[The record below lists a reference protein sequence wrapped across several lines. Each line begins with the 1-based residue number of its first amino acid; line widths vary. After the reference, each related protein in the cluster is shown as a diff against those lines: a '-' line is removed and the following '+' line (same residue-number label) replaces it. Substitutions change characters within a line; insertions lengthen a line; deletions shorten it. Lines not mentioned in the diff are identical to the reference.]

1 VTQTHVVERC
11 GAHHF
16 GTRWLLPTLVS
27 LFFLSGI
34 SALIYQ
40 VLWLRLLALTFG
52 VTIYAASTV
61 LASFMAGLALGS
73 FVAGRLVDRAYN
85 PLLWYGLAEV
95 FVGLLA
101 LPTAAALAGI
111 ERLYATFYPALP
123 HAFVPLTLVRF
134 SFSFVILIVPT
145 TLMGATL
152 PIAVKSSLL
161 RAEGLGQRVGLLYA
175 TNTAGAIV
183 GTLLTGFYLIGG
195 IGVDA
200 SLRLAAA
207 LNLLVGVAAV
217 VASLAFKRQQAEA
230 AGRLRATD
238 PSNAAANSADIAVLE
253 RVRGLV
259 LLVFALSGFA
269 SLALE
274 VIWFRLLALF
284 LEVTTYAFTVML
296 ATFLC
301 GIAAGSYLITPF
313 MRRRLPRLELL
324 AAVELAI
331 GSASLF
337 SLVALARVSA
347 VLPWAEP
354 LSGHPFVGEP
364 VLMHAASFLAIFPTT
379 LLMGVAFPVGMHL
392 YAASNTDSATR
403 SGQRVGL
410 LYSLN
415 VCGAIFGSVAA
426 GFLLLPRLGS
436 RGSLIAVAAI
446 SLTSGLL
453 LLTALPRARRAWVTS
468 AGAIGG
474 ALFLVAALSVPDPF
488 AVVLAY
494 RYPSEQLLWRE
505 EGVQTTVSVHQRPNG
520 SRVLYLDGLHQAN
533 DSSGMIHV
541 HRQIGHL
548 PMALHHDPKAVLVI
562 GLGGG
567 ATAGAVST
575 HAAVDV
581 DVIELSEAVVR
592 GSDWFRHV
600 NHDVLRRPNVRLR
613 IEDGRSYLLLT
624 PKRYDVITADIIH
637 PFHAGA
643 GHLYAAEYF
652 RLARGALKDDGLM
665 LQWIPP
671 GSETQYKLI
680 MRTFLSVFP
689 NTTLWASGS
698 LMIGTNQRLQL
709 DPTDFE
715 RKVQDT
721 VTRAEL
727 ASIGLESF
735 QSLLGLYTAGP
746 GELHRFVGP
755 GQILSDDRPV
765 VEYFLSLPRHD
776 RRVDLTNL
784 HGDVLGHVKR

>member
-1 VTQTHVVERC
+1 MPQTHAIKA
-11 GAHHF
+11 GLTHHS
-16 GTRWLLPTLVS
+16 GTGWLLPTLVS

-40 VLWLRLLALTFG
+40 VLWLRLLALIFG

-73 FVAGRLVDRAYN
+73 FIAGRLVDRVHN

-95 FVGLLA
+95 LIGLLA
-101 LPTAAALAGI
+101 LPTAAALDGI

-123 HAFVPLTLVRF
+123 DAFGPLTLVRF

-183 GTLLTGFYLIGG
+183 GALLTGFYLIGG

-207 LNLLVGVAAV
+207 LNVLVGVAAV
-217 VASLAFKRQQAEA
+217 VASLAFKRQQVEA
-230 AGRLRATD
+230 AGRLLTID
-238 PSNAAANSADIAVLE
+238 PFIAAGSPADIAVHG

-284 LEVTTYAFTVML
+284 LDVTTYAFTIML
-296 ATFLC
+296 ATFLG

-313 MRRRLPRLELL
+313 MRRRLAWLELL
-324 AAVELAI
+324 AAIELAI
-331 GSASLF
+331 GSVSLF
-337 SLVALARVSA
+337 SLVALAHVF
-347 VLPWAEP
+347 AEP
-354 LSGHPFVGEP
+354 LSGHPSVGEP
-364 VLMHAASFLAIFPTT
+364 VLMHVASFLAIFPTT
-379 LLMGVAFPVGMHL
+379 LLMGIAFPIGMHL
-392 YAASNTDSATR
+392 YAAGSRDSSTF
-403 SGQRVGL
+403 SGQRIGL

-415 VCGAIFGSVAA
+415 VCGAIFGSAVA
-426 GFLLLPRLGS
+426 GFLLVPQLGS

-446 SLTSGLL
+446 SLMSGLL
-453 LLTALPRARRAWVTS
+453 LLTALPRARRAFAMS

-474 ALFLVAALSVPDPF
+474 ALFLAAAFSVPNPF

-494 RYPSEQLLWRE
+494 RYPGEQLLWRE
-505 EGVQTTVSVHQRPNG
+505 EGVQTTVSVHQLPNG
-520 SRVLYLDGLHQAN
+520 SRALYLDGLHQAN
-533 DSSGMIHV
+533 DSPGMVHV
-541 HRQIGHL
+541 HRQLGHL

-575 HAAVDV
+575 HAAVDM
-581 DVIELSEAVVR
+581 DVIELSETVVR
-592 GSDWFRHV
+592 ASEWFHHV
-600 NHDVLRRPNVRLR
+600 NHDVLRRPNVRLH
-613 IEDGRSYLLLT
+613 IEDGRNYLLLT

-643 GHLYAAEYF
+643 GHLYSVEYF
-652 RLARGALKDDGLM
+652 QLARGALKDDGLM
-665 LQWIPP
+665 LQWLPP

-689 NTTLWASGS
+689 HTTLWASGS
-698 LMIGTNQRLQL
+698 LMIGANQRLQL
-709 DPTDFE
+709 DPSDLE
-715 RKVQDT
+715 RKLQDP
-721 VTRAEL
+721 VTRAAL
-727 ASIGLESF
+727 ASIGLDSF

-746 GELHRFVGP
+746 GELQRFVGP
-755 GQILSDDRPV
+755 GQLLSDDRPT
-765 VEYFLSLPRHD
+765 VEYFLSLPRND
-776 RRVDLTNL
+776 RRVDLSHL
-784 HGDVLGHVKR
+784 RGDVLEHIKR